1 LTGLA
6 EAFAA
11 FGAAGKNPRWSWS
24 ARTADNQTVV
34 MTFWKDILRF
44 QDNPISYS
52 LFGDVRLDVWK
63 DHLGNRERIDNIKW
77 ARDNCDGLMK
87 VVIITAKDET
97 AREREIA
104 ETYTQRSASVRL
116 AYLLRNVARRELY
129 RFYEK
134 AIQSVGRKVFRCTQ
148 IQLV

>member
-24 ARTADNQTVV
+24 ARTADSQTVV

-52 LFGDVRLDVWK
+52 LFGDDRLDVWK

-77 ARDNCDGLMK
+77 ARDHCDGLMK

-104 ETYTQRSASVRL
+104 DCIVQRRMIMKLVDLNEDTGEFSAV
-116 AYLLRNVARRELY
+116 NVG
-129 RFYEK
+129 
-134 AIQSVGRKVFRCTQ
+134 S
-148 IQLV
+148 

>member
-24 ARTADNQTVV
+24 ARTAISQTVV

-52 LFGDVRLDVWK
+52 LFGDDRLDVWK

-104 ETYTQRSASVRL
+104 DCIVQRRMIMKLVDLNEDTGEFSAV
-116 AYLLRNVARRELY
+116 NVG
-129 RFYEK
+129 
-134 AIQSVGRKVFRCTQ
+134 S
-148 IQLV
+148 

>member
-1 LTGLA
+1 MTGLA

-11 FGAAGKNPRWSWS
+11 FGAAGKKPRWSWS

-104 ETYTQRSASVRL
+104 DCIVQRRMIMKLVDLNEDTGEFSAV
-116 AYLLRNVARRELY
+116 NVG
-129 RFYEK
+129 
-134 AIQSVGRKVFRCTQ
+134 S
-148 IQLV
+148 

>member
-104 ETYTQRSASVRL
+104 DCIVQRRM
-116 AYLLRNVARRELY
+116 
-129 RFYEK
+129 
-134 AIQSVGRKVFRCTQ
+134 I
-148 IQLV
+148 